1 MKKETIYLKESKE
14 SYMGGLGLRKGKE
27 EMM

>member
-14 SYMGGLGLRKGKE
+14 NYMGGLGLRKGKE